1 MEQSAF
7 LSIIRTDATLRF
19 RLDLPDG
26 PLAGGQ
32 EHNTD
37 LSGETK
43 ERLRRL
49 VQSASQSMQGVVS
62 STQALASVAPDFKRQ
77 TTRLSAVNDA
87 LLALGR
93 FLFDSLLPTP
103 LQEALRRLDSP
114 LLLSTN
120 TPDIPWELMFDA
132 STKPGRHICQMTA
145 TGRISST
152 GRERDLFPRMAPLPE
167 RPTRKLGKREPQGL
181 SVLFLVNPTGERPGA
196 EEEIATLCTSLPE
209 SISRII
215 LYRQQA
221 NQLEMRMRIGAE
233 SPHIIHYAGPLPILS
248 GGGEPVLALA
258 GNSRLDSAAIEPLLQ
273 VLPKRPLVFLSYYD
287 EERQLRAG
295 TSALSQQERDE
306 ATERLA
312 AALLN
317 AGAGAV
323 VALRWPINTFR
334 TREFVSLFYQDVADG
349 VTLGEALR
357 RTRLAMAQH
366 YIDDTSW
373 ASFVLFGD
381 PTQRLVSASLANKER
396 SVEPHYDVFD
406 DSHLM
411 APLLPSSNTPDRR
424 FLRAVLELALG
435 EARRMHKD
443 YLGTPH
449 LFIALTKLDGG
460 CTQDALRSLGF
471 SPKQVRDVIR
481 LALGSGKA
489 TMDTP
494 ILPTRR
500 CKEILHT
507 AELNAAN
514 AASSLVDERA
524 IAQAVLSEGDG
535 VTHELLTKLGI
546 NPSQLIDLILQSTAH
561 ALLEL
566 VPTAGANPEVLPEEL
581 PGAINPDHPGKGG
594 NSVLERLGRDLT
606 KQASN
611 KQLTPLIGRDK
622 EIRLLMQTLML
633 KDRNNPILIGDSGVG
648 KTTIV
653 GGLAQRIVDG
663 KVPPE
668 LRGKRLIELSASS
681 LVAGTKYRGEF
692 EERLLKVLEEA
703 EGSGNIILFIDEMHL
718 LIGTGRAADGSI
730 DAAGILKPALA
741 GGRLRCIGAT
751 TPQEYRLIE
760 KDAAMERRLRP
771 VLIEEPTPDEALEI
785 LKGMRPLYEQHHH
798 ATITDDALQAAVHL
812 SEQYLPNLRLPDK
825 ACSVLDEACS
835 QARIACLE
843 EQNAENELDDDD
855 DNEEEQPITPV
866 INAPMIAEVISYRTG
881 IPVRAPGREERDRLL
896 SLDNRLRGRVIGQD
910 EAINRV
916 AQAIQVARAGL
927 KPRNRPAGVFMFLG
941 PTGVGKTELARAL
954 AAEVFG
960 SDEHLI
966 RVDMSEYMEKHAV
979 SRMIGAPPGYVGHDQ
994 EGQLTGKLRR
1004 RPHCVVLLDELEKAH
1019 PEVFD
1024 LFLQVFDAGRLTD
1037 AQGHTVDAQHAIWIM
1052 TSNVGTDMLGRSMQV
1067 GFRSKKETQEES
1079 QRDRLFERLRQTF
1092 RPEFL
1097 NRIDDVIIFHPLDEE
1112 QAHEI
1117 TRLQMNELAGRLLDQ
1132 GLILHTDDSA
1142 IDLLCKE
1149 GFSATQGA
1157 RPLRRVI
1164 EKLLTVPLS
1173 MRILLADIPENGEVH
1188 VSAQNGKLEIDIREP
1203 EPSLLPTLDD
1213 EEETAEVDVVN
1224 SISADLDGGPITYVQ

>member
-1 MEQSAF
+1 MEQPAILNITRADTSY
-7 LSIIRTDATLRF
+7 RF
-19 RLDLPDG
+19 RLDLPDS
-26 PLAGGQ
+26 PTSIGQ
-32 EHNTD
+32 DYTTELTN
-37 LSGETK
+37 EVR
-43 ERLRRL
+43 ERLRRNL
-49 VQSASQSMQGVVS
+49 QIAVQSMNTLA
-62 STQALASVAPDFKRQ
+62 QAETKRQ
-77 TTRLSAVNDA
+77 TVKLGAVNDT
-87 LLALGR
+87 LLTLGR
-93 FLFDSLLPTP
+93 FLFEALLPTP
-103 LQEALRRLDSP
+103 LQEALRHLDSA
-114 LLLSTN
+114 LIFNTN
-120 TPDIPWELMFDA
+120 TPDIPWELLFDA
-132 STKPGRHICQMTA
+132 QLKQGRYFAQSMSIGRVSQ
-145 TGRISST
+145 TGRDT
-152 GRERDLFPRMAPLPE
+152 LHRAPLPE
-167 RPTRKLGKREPQGL
+167 RPARKLGRRDVQGL
-181 SVLFLVNPTGERPGA
+181 SILFLVNPTSERTGA
-196 EEEIATLCTSLPE
+196 EEEVATLCTTLPE
-209 SISRII
+209 TIARII

-221 NQLEMRMRIGAE
+221 NQLEMRMRLSAD
-233 SPHIIHYAGPLPILS
+233 SPHIIHYAGPFPLITNAGS
-248 GGGEPVLALA
+248 EPVLALA
-258 GNSRLDSAAIEPLLQ
+258 GNSRLDGGAVEQLFQS
-273 VLPKRPLVFLSYYD
+273 LPKRPLIFLSCHE
-287 EERQLRAG
+287 EERQHRNGHPLPN
-295 TSALSQQERDE
+295 QQERDE
-306 ATERLA
+306 TIERVATNLLA
-312 AALLN
+312 
-317 AGAGAV
+317 AGAGSV
-323 VALRWPINTFR
+323 IGMRWPVNTQR
-334 TREFVSLFYQDVADG
+334 TREFTTLFYQDIGDG

-357 RTRLAMAQH
+357 RTRVAMIQQH
-366 YIDDTSW
+366 PDDTSW
-373 ASFVLFGD
+373 MSFVLYGD
-381 PTQRLVSASLANKER
+381 PTQRLVVGSLANKER
-396 SVEPHYDVFD
+396 PTAEPRIDALD
-406 DSHLM
+406 DSHIM
-411 APLLPSSNTPDRR
+411 APLFPSANSPDRR

-471 SPKQVRDVIR
+471 SSKQVRDVIR

-489 TMDTP
+489 ASDTP

-500 CKEILHT
+500 CKEILLT
-507 AELNAAN
+507 AERN
-514 AASSLVDERA
+514 AASAGVSAVDERA

-546 NPSQLIDLILQSTAH
+546 NPTQLVDLIVTSNAR

-566 VPTAGANPEVLPEEL
+566 VPSANPAPDVAPADL
-581 PGAINPDHPGKGG
+581 PGGLNPEGGTKGG
-594 NSVLERLGRDLT
+594 ASVLERLGRDLT
-606 KQASN
+606 KQAEN

-622 EIRLLMQTLML
+622 EIRQLMQTMML

-751 TPQEYRLIE
+751 TPQEYRNIE

-771 VLIEEPTPDEALEI
+771 IQIEEPTSEEALQI
-785 LKGMRPLYEQHHH
+785 LRGMRDLYEQHHH
-798 ATITDDALQAAVHL
+798 ATITDEALEAAVHL
-812 SEQYLPNLRLPDK
+812 SVQYLPNMRLPDK
-825 ACSVLDEACS
+825 ACSILDEACS
-835 QARIACLE
+835 QARVFSIEQEIQE
-843 EQNAENELDDDD
+843 EQEFDDDD
-855 DNEEEQPITPV
+855 EELVSPIIT
-866 INAPMIAEVISYRTG
+866 AAMIAEIISARTG

-896 SLDNRLRGRVIGQD
+896 SLESRLKTRVIGQD
-910 EAINRV
+910 EAVKRV
-916 AQAIQVARAGL
+916 SQAIQVARAGL
-927 KPRNRPAGVFMFLG
+927 KPHHRPAGVFLFLG

-954 AAEVFG
+954 ASEVFG
-960 SDEHLI
+960 SPEHLI

-979 SRMIGAPPGYVGHDQ
+979 SRMVGSPPGYVGYDQ

-1004 RPHCVVLLDELEKAH
+1004 RPHCVVLLDEVEKAH

-1037 AQGHTVDAQHAIWIM
+1037 AQGHTIDAQHAIWIM
-1052 TSNVGTDMLGRSMQV
+1052 TSNVGTDMLGRSMPH
-1067 GFRSKKETQEES
+1067 GFRASIKGNAEEM
-1079 QRDRLFERLRQTF
+1079 QRDRLLERLRQTF

-1097 NRIDDVIIFHPLDEE
+1097 NRIDEVVIFHPLEQE

-1117 TRLQMNELAGRLLDQ
+1117 TRLQMEELGARLLEQ
-1132 GLILHTDDSA
+1132 GLTLQADESA

-1149 GFSATQGA
+1149 GFSETQGA

-1188 VSAQNGKLEIDIREP
+1188 VSAVDDKLAIDIREP
-1203 EPSLLPTLDD
+1203 AAKVVV
-1213 EEETAEVDVVN
+1213 TANVEIN
-1224 SISADLDGGPITYVQ
+1224 AL

>member
-1 MEQSAF
+1 MEQAAL
-7 LSIIRTDATLRF
+7 LSIIRTDTHYRF

-26 PLAGGQ
+26 PAGQ
-32 EHNTD
+32 EYNSE
-37 LSGETK
+37 LSTETLT
-43 ERLRRL
+43 RLRRSL
-49 VQSASQSMQGVVS
+49 QSAAQSMQ
-62 STQALASVAPDFKRQ
+62 ALAVMEVKRQ
-77 TTRLSAVNDA
+77 TTKLGAVNDS
-87 LLALGR
+87 LLTLGR
-93 FLFDSLLPTP
+93 FLFESLLPAP
-103 LQEALRRLDSP
+103 LQESLRRLDSS

-120 TPDIPWELMFDA
+120 TPDIPWELMFDNGA
-132 STKPGRHICQMTA
+132 RPGRYLCNTLGI
-145 TGRISST
+145 GRVLSSASW
-152 GRERDLFPRMAPLPE
+152 ERPTLGE
-167 RPTRKLGKREPQGL
+167 RPTRRMGRREAQGL

-196 EEEIATLCTSLPE
+196 EEEVASLCTTLPE
-209 SISRII
+209 SVSRII

-221 NQLEMRMRIGAE
+221 NQLEMRMRVSSDA
-233 SPHIIHYAGPLPILS
+233 PHVLHYAGPLPLTQS
-248 GGGEPVLALA
+248 NGDPVLALS
-258 GNSRLDSAAIEPLLQ
+258 GNSRLDNGAVEQLFQS
-273 VLPKRPLVFLSYYD
+273 LPRRPLVFLSCLE
-287 EERQLRAG
+287 EERVGRVGANGSGQQEHDEVMEREAG
-295 TSALSQQERDE
+295 TL
-306 ATERLA
+306 LA
-312 AALLN
+312 

-323 VALRWPINTFR
+323 VTLRWPVSTQR
-334 TREFVSLFYQDVADG
+334 VSEFAALFYQDVADG

-357 RTRLAMAQH
+357 RARITMAQH

-373 ASFVLFGD
+373 MSFVLYGD
-381 PTQRLVSASLANKER
+381 PLQRLVTSALSSKER
-396 SVEPHYDVFD
+396 PIEPRLDPFD
-406 DSHLM
+406 DSHIM
-411 APLLPSSNTPDRR
+411 APMLSSTGTPDRR

-460 CTQDALRSLGF
+460 CTQDALRNLGF

-489 TMDTP
+489 TSDTT

-500 CKEILHT
+500 CKEILQT
-507 AELNAAN
+507 AERTAAN
-514 AASSLVDERA
+514 AGSATVDERS
-524 IAQAVLSEGDG
+524 IAQAVLSENDG
-535 VTHELLTKLGI
+535 VTHELLMKLGI
-546 NPSQLIDLILQSTAH
+546 NPTQLIELIMSSTAR

-566 VPTAGANPEVLPEEL
+566 VPSVGASPEVVPEEL
-581 PGAINPDHPGKGG
+581 PGALGADGPIGAKGGG

-606 KQASN
+606 KQAST

-668 LRGKRLIELSASS
+668 LRDKRLIELSASS

-703 EGSGNIILFIDEMHL
+703 EGGGNIILFIDEMHL

-751 TPQEYRLIE
+751 TPQEYRTIE

-771 VLIEEPTPDEALEI
+771 ILIEEPSPEEALTI
-785 LKGMRPLYEQHHH
+785 LTGMRELYEQHHH
-798 ATITDDALQAAVHL
+798 ATITDDALQAAVNL
-812 SEQYLPNLRLPDK
+812 SVQYLPNLRLPDK

-835 QARIACLE
+835 QARVFSV
-843 EQNAENELDDDD
+843 ENEPSSSGKT
-855 DNEEEQPITPV
+855 EEIDHPV
-866 INAPMIAEVISYRTG
+866 ISAPMIAEVISYRTG
-881 IPVRAPGREERDRLL
+881 IPVKAPGREERDRLL
-896 SLDNRLRGRVIGQD
+896 TLDARLRARVIGQD
-910 EAINRV
+910 EAVSRV

-979 SRMIGAPPGYVGHDQ
+979 SRMVGAPPGYVGYDQ

-1004 RPHCVVLLDELEKAH
+1004 RPHCVVLLDEVEKAH

-1052 TSNVGTDMLGRSMQV
+1052 TSNVGTEMLGRSMPS
-1067 GFRSKKETQEES
+1067 GFRASMKGTGEEM
-1079 QRDRLFERLRQTF
+1079 QRDRLMDRLRETF

-1097 NRIDDVIIFHPLDEE
+1097 NRIDDVVIFHPLEP
-1112 QAHEI
+1112 QQVRAI
-1117 TRLQMNELAGRLLDQ
+1117 ALLQLNELAARLLDQ
-1132 GLILHTDDSA
+1132 GLTLHAEDSA
-1142 IDLLCKE
+1142 VDLLCKE
-1149 GFSATQGA
+1149 GFSQTQGA
-1157 RPLRRVI
+1157 RPLRRSI
-1164 EKLLTVPLS
+1164 ERLLTVPLS
-1173 MRILLADIPENGEVH
+1173 MRILLANIPEHGEVH
-1188 VSAQNGKLEIDIREP
+1188 VSAVDGKLEIDIREP
-1203 EPSLLPTLDD
+1203 SCPVV
-1213 EEETAEVDVVN
+1213 EEEEEPVLDTEVN
-1224 SISADLDGGPITYVQ
+1224 AG

>member
-1 MEQSAF
+1 MEQATQ
-7 LSIIRTDATLRF
+7 LSIIRTDTHYRF
-19 RLDLPDG
+19 RLDPPDG
-26 PLAGGQ
+26 PAGQ
-32 EHNTD
+32 EYTCE
-37 LSGETK
+37 LSNETLT
-43 ERLRRL
+43 RLRRSL
-49 VQSASQSMQGVVS
+49 QSAAQSMH
-62 STQALASVAPDFKRQ
+62 ALATMEVKRQ
-77 TTRLSAVNDA
+77 TTKLGAVNDS
-87 LLALGR
+87 LLTLGR
-93 FLFDSLLPTP
+93 FLFESVLPTP
-103 LQEALRRLDSP
+103 LQEALRRLDSS
-114 LLLSTN
+114 LILSTN
-120 TPDIPWELMFDA
+120 TSDLPWELMFDNGVR
-132 STKPGRHICQMTA
+132 PGRYLCHTLSM
-145 TGRISST
+145 GRVLQSAS
-152 GRERDLFPRMAPLPE
+152 RERPPLSE
-167 RPTRKLGKREPQGL
+167 RPTRKIGRREAQGL

-196 EEEIATLCTSLPE
+196 EEEVASLCTTLPE
-209 SISRII
+209 SVSRII

-233 SPHIIHYAGPLPILS
+233 SPHVLHYAGPLPLAQAGS
-248 GGGEPVLALA
+248 DPVLALS
-258 GNSRLDSAAIEPLLQ
+258 GNSRLDNGAIEQLFQ
-273 VLPKRPLVFLSYYD
+273 SLPKRPLVFLSCLED
-287 EERQLRAG
+287 ERASRTG
-295 TSALSQQERDE
+295 ANGYSQQEHDE
-306 ATERLA
+306 VMEREA
-312 AALLN
+312 GALLA

-323 VALRWPINTFR
+323 VALRWPVSTQRIS
-334 TREFVSLFYQDVADG
+334 EFAALFYQDVADG

-357 RTRLAMAQH
+357 RARITMAQH

-373 ASFVLFGD
+373 MSFVLYGD
-381 PTQRLVSASLANKER
+381 PLQRLVASALSSKER
-396 SVEPHYDVFD
+396 PIEPRLDSLD
-406 DSHLM
+406 DSHIMVPML
-411 APLLPSSNTPDRR
+411 SSSGAPDRR

-460 CTQDALRSLGF
+460 CTQDALRNLGF
-471 SPKQVRDVIR
+471 SPRQVRDVIR

-489 TMDTP
+489 TSDTT

-500 CKEILHT
+500 CKEILQT
-507 AELNAAN
+507 AERTAAN
-514 AASSLVDERA
+514 ASSASVDERS
-524 IAQAVLSEGDG
+524 IAQAVLSENDG
-535 VTHELLTKLGI
+535 VTHELLMKLGI
-546 NPSQLIDLILQSTAH
+546 NPTQLIELIMSSTAR

-566 VPTAGANPEVLPEEL
+566 VPSVGASPEVVPEEL
-581 PGAINPDHPGKGG
+581 PGAIGADGSVVARGGG

-606 KQASN
+606 KQAST

-668 LRGKRLIELSASS
+668 LRDKRLIELSASS

-703 EGSGNIILFIDEMHL
+703 EGGGNIILFIDEMHL

-751 TPQEYRLIE
+751 TPQEYRTIE
-760 KDAAMERRLRP
+760 KDAALERRLRP
-771 VLIEEPTPDEALEI
+771 ILIEEPSPEEALTI
-785 LKGMRPLYEQHHH
+785 LTGMRELYEQHHH
-798 ATITDDALQAAVHL
+798 STITDEALQAAVNL
-812 SEQYLPNLRLPDK
+812 SVQYLPNLRLPDK

-835 QARIACLE
+835 QARVFSV
-843 EQNAENELDDDD
+843 ENEASDSDKTEDFD
-855 DNEEEQPITPV
+855 HPV
-866 INAPMIAEVISYRTG
+866 ITAPMIAEVISYRTG
-881 IPVRAPGREERDRLL
+881 IPVKAPGREERDRLL
-896 SLDNRLRGRVIGQD
+896 SLDARLRARVIGQD
-910 EAINRV
+910 EAISRV

-979 SRMIGAPPGYVGHDQ
+979 SRMVGAPPGYVGYDQ

-1004 RPHCVVLLDELEKAH
+1004 RPHCVVLLDEVEKAH

-1052 TSNVGTDMLGRSMQV
+1052 TSNVGTEMLGRSMPS
-1067 GFRSKKETQEES
+1067 GFRASMKGTGEEM
-1079 QRDRLFERLRQTF
+1079 QRDRLMDRLRETF

-1097 NRIDDVIIFHPLDEE
+1097 NRIDDIVIFHPLEP
-1112 QAHEI
+1112 
-1117 TRLQMNELAGRLLDQ
+1117 LQVRSIALLQLNDLAARLLDQ
-1132 GLILHTDDSA
+1132 GLTLHAEDSA
-1142 IDLLCKE
+1142 VDLLCKE
-1149 GFSATQGA
+1149 GFSQTQGA
-1157 RPLRRVI
+1157 RPLRRAI
-1164 EKLLTVPLS
+1164 ERLLTVPLS
-1173 MRILLADIPENGEVH
+1173 MRILLANIPENGEVH
-1188 VSAQNGKLEIDIREP
+1188 VSAVDGKLEIDIHEPGTALVEEP
-1203 EPSLLPTLDD
+1203 ELD
-1213 EEETAEVDVVN
+1213 AEVN
-1224 SISADLDGGPITYVQ
+1224 AG

>member
-1 MEQSAF
+1 MEQPAL
-7 LSIIRTDATLRF
+7 LSIIRTDSTYRF

-26 PLAGGQ
+26 PVGGGQ
-32 EHNTD
+32 EYTVD
-37 LSGETK
+37 LSVETR
-43 ERLRRL
+43 ERLRRML
-49 VQSASQSMQGVVS
+49 QSASQSMLGLTS
-62 STQALASVAPDFKRQ
+62 NIQAQAPAAPDFRRQ
-77 TTRLSAVNDA
+77 TTKLGAVNDV
-87 LLALGR
+87 LLSLSR
-93 FLFDSLLPTP
+93 FLFDSLLPSP
-103 LQEALRRLDSP
+103 LQEALRHLNTP
-114 LLLSTN
+114 LVFYTN
-120 TPDIPWELMFDA
+120 TPDIPWEMMFDA
-132 STKPGRHICQMTA
+132 SVKPGRYLCHT
-145 TGRISST
+145 TSVGRLVHS
-152 GRERDLFPRMAPLPE
+152 GRERDLFMPSSLSE
-167 RPTRKLGKREPQGL
+167 RPTRKLGKRDVQGL
-181 SVLFLVNPTGERPGA
+181 SILFLVNPTSERVAA
-196 EEEIATLCTSLPE
+196 EEEIATLCTTLPE
-209 SISRII
+209 SVARSI

-221 NQLEMRMRIGAE
+221 NQLEMRMRINAE
-233 SPHIIHYAGPLPILS
+233 FPHVLHYAGPLPLIS
-248 GGGEPVLALA
+248 PGGEPVLALA
-258 GNSRLDSAAIEPLLQ
+258 GNSRLDASSVEPLFQ
-273 VLPKRPLVFLSYYD
+273 ALPKRPLVFLSYHED
-287 EERQLRAG
+287 ERQLRGG
-295 TSALSQQERDE
+295 TSTLGQQERDE
-306 ATERLA
+306 ATDRLA
-312 AALLN
+312 SSLLA
-317 AGAGAV
+317 AGAGGV
-323 VALRWPINTFR
+323 IALRWPINTVR
-334 TREFVSLFYQDVADG
+334 TREFVALFYQDVADG

-357 RTRLAMAQH
+357 RTRVSMAQH

-373 ASFVLFGD
+373 MSFVLFGD
-381 PTQRLVSASLANKER
+381 PSQRLVATSLTTRER
-396 SVEPHYDVFD
+396 PIEPHLDPID
-406 DSHLM
+406 DNHIMS
-411 APLLPSSNTPDRR
+411 PILPSSNTPDRR

-460 CTQDALRSLGF
+460 CTQDALRTLGF
-471 SPKQVRDVIR
+471 SPKQVREVIR

-489 TMDTP
+489 TIDTP

-500 CKEILHT
+500 CKEILQT
-507 AELNAAN
+507 AERNALN
-514 AASSLVDERA
+514 SGSVMVDERA

-546 NPSQLIDLILQSTAH
+546 NPAHLIELIMQSSAH

-566 VPTAGANPEVLPEEL
+566 VPSAGASPEVVPEEL
-581 PGAINPDHPGKGG
+581 PGAISPDNGLKG
-594 NSVLERLGRDLT
+594 NSSLLERLGRDLT
-606 KQASN
+606 KQAMN

-622 EIRLLMQTLML
+622 EIRQLMQTLML

-692 EERLLKVLEEA
+692 EERLLKILEEA
-703 EGSGNIILFIDEMHL
+703 EGGGNVILFIDEMHL

-751 TPQEYRLIE
+751 TPQEYRAIE

-771 VLIEEPTPDEALEI
+771 IQIEEPSAEEALEI
-785 LKGMRPLYEQHHH
+785 LRGMRSLYEQHHH
-798 ATITDDALQAAVHL
+798 STITDEALQASVHL
-812 SEQYLPNLRLPDK
+812 SVQYLPNLRLPDK

-835 QARIACLE
+835 QARVFSIE
-843 EQNAENELDDDD
+843 HEDDEQDESDGPGTM
-855 DNEEEQPITPV
+855 PIIT
-866 INAPMIAEVISYRTG
+866 APMIAEVISYRTG

-896 SLDNRLRGRVIGQD
+896 SLDTRLKARVIGQD
-910 EAINRV
+910 EAIKRV

-927 KPRNRPAGVFMFLG
+927 KPRNRPAGIFMFLG

-960 SDEHLI
+960 SDDHLI

-979 SRMIGAPPGYVGHDQ
+979 SRMIGAPPGYVGYDQ

-1037 AQGHTVDAQHAIWIM
+1037 AQGHVVDAQHAIWIM
-1052 TSNVGTDMLGRSMQV
+1052 TSNVGTEMLGRSMPS
-1067 GFRSKKETQEES
+1067 GFRANIKETGEEM
-1079 QRDRLFERLRQTF
+1079 QRDRLMERLRQTF

-1097 NRIDDVIIFHPLDEE
+1097 NRIDDVVIFHPLDKN
-1112 QAHEI
+1112 QARAI
-1117 TRLQMNELAGRLLDQ
+1117 TQLQIRELAARLLEQ
-1132 GLILHTDDSA
+1132 GLILHADDSA
-1142 IDLLCKE
+1142 IELLCKE
-1149 GFSATQGA
+1149 GFSQTQGA

-1173 MRILLADIPENGEVH
+1173 LRILLANIPQNGEVH
-1188 VSAQNGKLEIDIREP
+1188 VSASNDKLEIDIREP
-1203 EPSLLPTLDD
+1203 AQPPESEGITEVTQAID
-1213 EEETAEVDVVN
+1213 AE
-1224 SISADLDGGPITYVQ
+1224 ISAS

>member
-1 MEQSAF
+1 MEQPAL
-7 LSIIRTDATLRF
+7 LSITRTENLYRF

-26 PLAGGQ
+26 PPGQ
-32 EHNTD
+32 EYSTE
-37 LSGETK
+37 LTPELR
-43 ERLRRL
+43 ERLRRTL
-49 VQSASQSMQGVVS
+49 QTASQSFH
-62 STQALASVAPDFKRQ
+62 STSQTDFKRQ
-77 TTRLSAVNDA
+77 VSKVGTVNDA
-87 LLALGR
+87 VYALGR
-93 FLFDSLLPTP
+93 FLFDALLPHP
-103 LQEALRRLDSP
+103 LQEMLHHINTDS
-114 LLLSTN
+114 LILTTN
-120 TPDIPWELMFDA
+120 MPDIPWELMVY
-132 STKPGRHICQMTA
+132 TNELPRNYLCQTVSI
-145 TGRISST
+145 GRIT
-152 GRERDLFPRMAPLPE
+152 AQTRDHSARN
-167 RPTRKLGKREPQGL
+167 RPTRKPGKRDAQGL
-181 SVLFLVNPTGERPGA
+181 SVLFLVNPTGERPVA
-196 EEEIATLCTSLPE
+196 EEEVASLCTSLPE
-209 SISRII
+209 SVSRII

-221 NQLEMRMRIGAE
+221 NQLEMRIRMNAE
-233 SPHIIHYAGPLPILS
+233 SPHVLHYAGPAPVTTTM
-248 GGGEPVLALA
+248 GGPALALA
-258 GNSRLDSAAIEPLLQ
+258 GNSRLDTTALEQLLQ
-273 VLPKRPLVFLSYYD
+273 NSLKRPLVFLSYHE
-287 EERQLRAG
+287 EERIGRSTTTLL
-295 TSALSQQERDE
+295 TSQERE
-306 ATERLA
+306 EQMEQIANNLIM
-312 AALLN
+312 
-317 AGAGAV
+317 AGACAV
-323 VALRWPINTFR
+323 VTMRWPITSQR
-334 TREFVSLFYQDVADG
+334 AREFMTLFYQDIADG
-349 VTLGEALR
+349 LTIGEALR
-357 RTRLAMAQH
+357 RARLIQAEH
-366 YIDDTSW
+366 LNDDTSW
-373 ASFVLFGD
+373 ATFLLYGD
-381 PTQRLVSASLANKER
+381 PTQRLVVSSLANKER
-396 SVEPHYDVFD
+396 PIEPPVDPFD
-406 DSHLM
+406 DSQLM
-411 APLLPSSNTPDRR
+411 SPMFPAGNALDRR
-424 FLRAVLELALG
+424 FLRAVLEFALG

-489 TMDTP
+489 ASDTP

-500 CKEILHT
+500 CKEILQT
-507 AELNAAN
+507 AERNAVHAN
-514 AASSLVDERA
+514 SQSVDERA

-546 NPSQLIDLILQSTAH
+546 NPSQLIELILSSSAH

-566 VPTAGANPEVLPEEL
+566 VPSAST
-581 PGAINPDHPGKGG
+581 NPDAISDDLQGSLSPDAGTKSG
-594 NSVLERLGRDLT
+594 NSILEKLGRDLT
-606 KQASN
+606 KQATN
-611 KQLTPLIGRDK
+611 KQMTPLIGRDK
-622 EIRLLMQTLML
+622 EIRQLLQTLML

-703 EGSGNIILFIDEMHL
+703 ESSGNIILFIDEMHL

-771 VLIEEPTPDEALEI
+771 IFIEEPTAAEALEI
-785 LKGMRPLYEQHHH
+785 LRGMRDLYEQHHH
-798 ATITDDALQAAVHL
+798 ATITDEALQASVQL
-812 SEQYLPNLRLPDK
+812 SVQYLPNLRLPDK

-835 QARIACLE
+835 QARVFSVE
-843 EQNAENELDDDD
+843 
-855 DNEEEQPITPV
+855 NEEEDPDEMDEIAESPIITAV
-866 INAPMIAEVISYRTG
+866 MIAEVISARTG

-896 SLDNRLRGRVIGQD
+896 SLQDRLETRVIGQD
-910 EAINRV
+910 EAVKRV

-927 KPRNRPAGVFMFLG
+927 KPHNRPAGVFLFLG

-979 SRMIGAPPGYVGHDQ
+979 SRMIGAPPGYVGYDQ

-1004 RPHCVVLLDELEKAH
+1004 RPHCVVLLDEVEKAH

-1037 AQGHTVDAQHAIWIM
+1037 SQGHTVDAQHAIWIM
-1052 TSNVGTDMLGRSMQV
+1052 TSNVGTEMLGRGAIA
-1067 GFRSKKETQEES
+1067 GFRSGIKATEQEM
-1079 QRDRLFERLRQTF
+1079 QRERLLERLRETF

-1097 NRIDDVIIFHPLDEE
+1097 NRIDDIVIFHPLDRT
-1112 QAHEI
+1112 QVRAIAH
-1117 TRLQMNELAGRLLDQ
+1117 LQINELAARLLEQ
-1132 GLILHTDDSA
+1132 GLILDVDESG

-1149 GFSATQGA
+1149 GFNQTQGA
-1157 RPLRRVI
+1157 RPLRRAI
-1164 EKLLTVPLS
+1164 ERLLTVPLS
-1173 MRILLADIPENGEVH
+1173 LRILLANIPQNGQVH
-1188 VSAQNGKLEIDIREP
+1188 VTASNDKLEIDIREP
-1203 EPSLLPTLDD
+1203 EPKTEGGTGLTIK
-1213 EEETAEVDVVN
+1213 AELE
-1224 SISADLDGGPITYVQ
+1224 AG

>member
-1 MEQSAF
+1 MEQPA
-7 LSIIRTDATLRF
+7 LLTIIRSDTVYRF
-19 RLDLPDG
+19 RLDTPEG
-26 PLAGGQ
+26 AGQ
-32 EHNTD
+32 EYITE
-37 LSGETK
+37 LTPEVR

-49 VQSASQSMQGVVS
+49 MQSATQQMQ
-62 STQALASVAPDFKRQ
+62 TLATSEMKRQ
-77 TTRLSAVNDA
+77 TMKMGVVN
-87 LLALGR
+87 
-93 FLFDSLLPTP
+93 DSLLSLGRLLFDAILPAP
-103 LQEALRRLDSP
+103 IQEALRHLDTA
-114 LLLSTN
+114 LIFNTN
-120 TPDIPWELMFDA
+120 TPDIPWELLYEGNARSGHFLCQHLNM
-132 STKPGRHICQMTA
+132 GRQIYARSEAPHRSGQTERFIRKG
-145 TGRISST
+145 GR
-152 GRERDLFPRMAPLPE
+152 RENA
-167 RPTRKLGKREPQGL
+167 GL

-196 EEEIATLCTSLPE
+196 EEEVATLCTTLPE
-209 SISRII
+209 SVSRII

-221 NQLEMRMRIGAE
+221 NQLEMRMRIGADA
-233 SPHIIHYAGPLPILS
+233 PQVLHYAGPAPIFSPS
-248 GGGEPVLALA
+248 GDPVLALA
-258 GNSRLDSAAIEPLLQ
+258 GSSRLDSNALEQLFQ
-273 VLPKRPLVFLSYYD
+273 SLPRRPLVFLSYHED
-287 EERQLRAG
+287 ERQNRNGNA
-295 TSALSQQERDE
+295 ALSQQERDE
-306 ATERLA
+306 SMDQLA
-312 AALLN
+312 GSLLA

-323 VALRWPINTFR
+323 VAARWPISSAR
-334 TREFVSLFYQDVADG
+334 TREFAMLFYQEVADG
-349 VTLGEALR
+349 VALGESLR
-357 RTRLAMAQH
+357 RARAAMAQH
-366 YIDDTSW
+366 RPEDTSW
-373 ASFVLFGD
+373 MTYVLYGD
-381 PTQRLVSASLANKER
+381 PAQRLLTSSAASKDR
-396 SVEPHYDVFD
+396 SNDLPFDLFD
-406 DSHLM
+406 DSPVM
-411 APLLPSSNTPDRR
+411 SPLASASNNLERR
-424 FLRAVLELALG
+424 FLQEVLGIALM
-435 EARRMHKD
+435 EAKRMHKD

-460 CTQDALRSLGF
+460 CTQDALRTLGF
-471 SPKQVRDVIR
+471 SAKQVRDVIR

-489 TMDTP
+489 TSETP

-500 CKEILHT
+500 CKEILQT
-507 AELNAAN
+507 AERIALNAG
-514 AASSLVDERA
+514 SSAIDERA

-546 NPSQLIDLILQSTAH
+546 NPAQLIELILSSNAR

-566 VPTAGANPEVLPEEL
+566 VPSVSANPAAPADLPI
-581 PGAINPDHPGKGG
+581 GISPDAAAKGG

-606 KQASN
+606 KQATM

-622 EIRLLMQTLML
+622 EIRQLMQTLML
-633 KDRNNPILIGDSGVG
+633 KDRNNPVLIGDSGVG

-703 EGSGNIILFIDEMHL
+703 EGSGDIILFIDEMHL

-771 VLIEEPTPDEALEI
+771 IMIEEPTAEEALSI
-785 LKGMRPLYEQHHH
+785 LTGMRELYEDHHH
-798 ATITDDALQAAVHL
+798 VSITTDALNAAVHL
-812 SEQYLPNLRLPDK
+812 SVQYLPNLRLPDK

-835 QARIACLE
+835 QARVFSME
-843 EQNAENELDDDD
+843 EAEAAHD
-855 DNEEEQPITPV
+855 DNNDNEDEDYDLYEEMPV
-866 INAPMIAEVISYRTG
+866 ITASMIAEVISARTG

-896 SLDNRLRGRVIGQD
+896 NLESRLKTRVIGQD
-910 EAINRV
+910 EAIGRV
-916 AQAIQVARAGL
+916 TQAIQVARAGL
-927 KPRNRPAGVFMFLG
+927 KPRNRPAGVFLFLG

-979 SRMIGAPPGYVGHDQ
+979 SRMIGAPPGYIGHDQ

-1052 TSNVGTDMLGRSMQV
+1052 TSNVGTDLLGRSMPS
-1067 GFRSKKETQEES
+1067 GFRASQKGTAEEM
-1079 QRDRLFERLRQTF
+1079 QRDRLLERLRQTF

-1097 NRIDDVIIFHPLDEE
+1097 NRVDEVVIFHPLGQE
-1112 QAHEI
+1112 QARAI
-1117 TRLQMNELAGRLLDQ
+1117 TRLQMNELAGRLLEQ
-1132 GLILHTDDSA
+1132 GLILHADDSA

-1149 GFSATQGA
+1149 GFSQTQGA
-1157 RPLRRVI
+1157 RPLRRAI
-1164 EKLLTVPLS
+1164 ERLLTVPLS
-1173 MRILLADIPENGEVH
+1173 LRILLANIPERGEVH
-1188 VSAQNGKLEIDIREP
+1188 VTASEGKLEIDIREP
-1203 EPSLLPTLDD
+1203 SPSPLPV
-1213 EEETAEVDVVN
+1213 EEEAHVGAE
-1224 SISADLDGGPITYVQ
+1224 ADAR